1 MLSLRAHAIIC
12 ACLFAALIGLAI
24 LGNVLQAAGMK
35 PLEGRASI
43 VALSL
48 FFALFVA
55 AGMSAIPVM
64 VRAVLGVQ
72 ERLGNQNAPVI
83 GAMIRHQA
91 AIVWVL
97 WGVIFAGTLVAI
109 PAMIANGFFGA
120 GSQQSIQQAINA
132 LAEGPNLGQLSARP
146 DMSVPDMVK
155 QSTMK
160 LDTRYARSAI
170 AGGGVFDYAIPG
182 TGMVFPHARYY
193 FITTYNKDPARIRWL
208 TVGTSPHKVSRAEL
222 DLQDAALRA
231 RLIKDGWLA
240 GHEVY
245 RDEEDQALHGGATE
259 GPEGRSWLKDG
270 MVLDIEGKRMD
281 EEKPGDDPKISG
293 EWIQFIEVWPEKELP
308 GLDRLVFRP
317 ARETGK

>member
-1 MLSLRAHAIIC
+1 MLSLRTHAIIC
-12 ACLFAALIGLAI
+12 ACLFAALIGVAI
-24 LGNVLQAAGMK
+24 LGNVLEGAGMR
-35 PLEGRASI
+35 PLEGPASI
-43 VALSL
+43 IALLL

-64 VRAVLGVQ
+64 VKVVLGVQ

-83 GAMIRHQA
+83 GAMIRHQV

-97 WGVIFAGTLVAI
+97 WGIILTGIVVAI
-109 PAMIANGFFGA
+109 PAMIAGGFFGA
-120 GSQQSIQQAINA
+120 GPQQTVQRTINSI
-132 LAEGPNLGQLSARP
+132 AEGPNLGRLSARP
-146 DMSVPDMVK
+146 DMSVADMVK

-170 AGGGVFDYAIPG
+170 AGGGVFDYAIPN
-182 TGMVFPHARYY
+182 TGMIFPHARYY
-193 FITTYNKDPARIRWL
+193 FITTYSKDPTRIRWL
-208 TVGTSPHKVSRAEL
+208 TVGTSPHKVSRTQL
-222 DLQDAALRA
+222 DADDAAVQA

-245 RDEEDQALHGGATE
+245 RDEQDQTLHGGATE

-281 EEKPGDDPKISG
+281 EEKPGDNPKTAG
-293 EWIQFIEVWPEKELP
+293 EWIQFIEVWPEKESP
-308 GLDRLVFRP
+308 GLDRMVFRP
-317 ARETGK
+317 AREIGK

>member
-12 ACLFAALIGLAI
+12 ACLFAGLIGLAI
-24 LGNVLQAAGMK
+24 LGNVLQTAGMK

-64 VRAVLGVQ
+64 VKAVLGVQ

-83 GAMIRHQA
+83 GGMIRHQA
-91 AIVWVL
+91 AIVWML
-97 WGVIFAGTLVAI
+97 WSVILAGTVVAI

-120 GSQQSIQQAINA
+120 GSQQSIQQTINA
-132 LAEGPNLGQLSARP
+132 IAEGPNLGQLSARP
-146 DMSVPDMVK
+146 DMSVADMVK

-160 LDTRYARSAI
+160 IDTRYARSAI

-193 FITTYNKDPARIRWL
+193 FITTHDKDPGRIRWL

-222 DLQDAALRA
+222 DLQDAALRT

-245 RDEEDQALHGGATE
+245 RDEQDQTLHGGATE

-281 EEKPGDDPKISG
+281 EEKPGDDPKTSG

-308 GLDRLVFRP
+308 GLDRLVFRT

>member
-12 ACLFAALIGLAI
+12 ASLFATLIGLAI
-24 LGNVLQAAGMK
+24 LGNLLQAAGMK

-64 VRAVLGVQ
+64 VKIVLGFQ

-83 GAMIRHQA
+83 GAMVRHQA
-91 AIVWVL
+91 AIVCVL
-97 WGVIFAGTLVAI
+97 WGIIAAGIAVAV
-109 PAMIANGFFGA
+109 PAMIANGFFGT
-120 GSQQSIQQAINA
+120 GPQQAVQHTINA
-132 LAEGPNLGQLSARP
+132 IAEGPNLGRLSARP
-146 DMSVPDMVK
+146 DMSVADMVK
-155 QSTMK
+155 QSTIK

-170 AGGGVFDYAIPG
+170 AGGGVFDYAIPD
-182 TGMVFPHARYY
+182 TGMVFLHARYY
-193 FITTYNKDPARIRWL
+193 FITTYDKDPTRIRWL
-208 TVGTSPHKVSRAEL
+208 TVGTSPRKVSRAEL
-222 DLQDAALRA
+222 GTQDAALRA

-245 RDEEDQALHGGATE
+245 RDEQDRVLHGGATE

-281 EEKPGDDPKISG
+281 EEKPGDDPKTAG
-293 EWIQFIEVWPEKELP
+293 EWIQFIEVWPEKESP
-308 GLDRLVFRP
+308 GLDRMVFRP
-317 ARETGK
+317 ARETAK

>member
-64 VRAVLGVQ
+64 VKAVLGVQ
-72 ERLGNQNAPVI
+72 ERLGHQNAPVI

-97 WGVIFAGTLVAI
+97 WSVIFAGTVVAI
-109 PAMIANGFFGA
+109 PAIIANGFFGA

-132 LAEGPNLGQLSARP
+132 IVEGPNLGQLSARP
-146 DMSVPDMVK
+146 DMNVADMVK
-155 QSTMK
+155 QSTIK

-193 FITTYNKDPARIRWL
+193 FIITYHNDPGRIRWL

-245 RDEEDQALHGGATE
+245 RDEQDQALHGGATE

-270 MVLDIEGKRMD
+270 MVIDIEGKRMD
-281 EEKPGDDPKISG
+281 EEKPGDDPKTSG
-293 EWIQFIEVWPEKELP
+293 EWIQFIEVWPEKESP
-308 GLDRLVFRP
+308 GIDRFVFRE
-317 ARETGK
+317 ARKTGK

>member
-12 ACLFAALIGLAI
+12 VCLFAALIGLAI

-48 FFALFVA
+48 FLALFVA

-64 VRAVLGVQ
+64 VRAVLRVQ

-83 GAMIRHQA
+83 GAMVRHQA

-97 WGVIFAGTLVAI
+97 WGIIAAGIAVAV
-109 PAMIANGFFGA
+109 PAMIANGFFGN
-120 GSQQSIQQAINA
+120 GPEQAVQHTINA
-132 LAEGPNLGQLSARP
+132 IAEGPNLGQLSARP
-146 DMSVPDMVK
+146 DMSVAEMVK
-155 QSTMK
+155 QSAMK
-160 LDTRYARSAI
+160 LDTRYASSAI

-182 TGMVFPHARYY
+182 TGIVFPHARYY
-193 FITTYNKDPARIRWL
+193 FITTYDKDPTRIRWL
-208 TVGTSPHKVSRAEL
+208 TVGTSPRKVSRAEL
-222 DLQDAALRA
+222 DTQDAALRA

-245 RDEEDQALHGGATE
+245 RDEQDRVLHGGATE

-281 EEKPGDDPKISG
+281 EEKPGDDPKTAG
-293 EWIQFIEVWPEKELP
+293 EWIQFIEVWPEKESP
-308 GLDRLVFRP
+308 GLDRMMFRP
-317 ARETGK
+317 ALETGK